1 MSCVQ
6 EPTPRWSALASKPSS
21 SVIRDLLKLPAGVI
35 SFAGGLPS
43 PEGFPL
49 EDIAKACQTVI
60 AKEGKHALQYSM
72 VEGEIALPMN
82 KCRLFQ
88 AVSKPWTSSLVFS

>member
-60 AKEGKHALQYSM
+60 AKEGKHALQYSP
-72 VEGEIALPMN
+72 LTMN